1 MQALNGTGEWKD
13 GKFAVHR
20 SGWLRLSAM
29 CGGAKFILTLAL
41 VLWQIKDSYV
51 SLSPIMF
58 TFWAGV
64 IVFSLIIKVHLL
76 GHWVA

>member
-1 MQALNGTGEWKD
+1 
-13 GKFAVHR
+13 
-20 SGWLRLSAM
+20 M